1 LAAQAAIMQ
10 GPVVLCYDGSDH
22 AGRAI
27 RRAAGLVRPR
37 HAVLVHVRQ
46 TPFEDEVAASGRR
59 LALEA
64 GFEAVEAVE
73 AGPGPAAAVVL
84 EAARDRG
91 ASVIAVGP
99 RGRSPGPAA
108 LLGGVS
114 RALLDHSDIPVL
126 VARGGSTAPAA
137 DEPVFA
143 CYDGSRIA
151 GEAIATAAE
160 LFAGRSAIVA
170 AFMPAVDDGAVLRST
185 LPWPVAAEVQDRLA
199 QLDRQEAEAP
209 FRRAADGARAG
220 AAAGF
225 AARPLGIGGVDA
237 SDEEEQ
243 EPWMRLLRAAASEEA
258 ACIVVGH
265 RPSAHQGA
273 STAHGLA
280 QHADR
285 PVLVVP
291 GR

>member
-1 LAAQAAIMQ
+1 MMP

-22 AGRAI
+22 AARAI
-27 RRAAGLVRPR
+27 RRAAGLLRPR

-59 LALEA
+59 LALDA
-64 GFEAVEAVE
+64 GFEPVEVIE
-73 AGPGPAAAVVL
+73 AGPGPVAAVVL
-84 EAARDRG
+84 QAARDRG

-99 RGRSPGPAA
+99 RGRSPAPAA

-114 RALLDHSDIPVL
+114 GALLDHSDVPVL
-126 VARGGSTAPAA
+126 VARTGSTGPAA

-160 LFAGRSAIVA
+160 LLVGRSAIVA
-170 AFMPAVDDGAVLRST
+170 TFMPAVDDGAVLRST
-185 LPWPVAAEVQDRLA
+185 LPWPVAADVQDRLA

-209 FRRAADGARAG
+209 FRRAADGARAA

-225 AARPLGIGGVDA
+225 AARPLGIRGVDA

-243 EPWMRLLRAAASEEA
+243 EPWLRLLRAAASEAA

-265 RPSAHQGA
+265 RPSAKQGA

-285 PVLVVP
+285 PVLMVP